1 MTLKKIFFLA
11 IILLISFP
19 NIGQE
24 RMNKLINEKSLYL
37 KQHSSNPVDWVPW
50 GTEALTLAKNQKK
63 LIIISVGYSS
73 CHWCHVMEEETFSDD
88 QAAKIM
94 NKNFINIKVDR
105 EERPDIDEIYMKS
118 LVLMTGSGGWPMN
131 IIALPDGSPIWGG
144 TYLPKENWIG
154 VLNQINELYNDRYDD
169 VLDYSSK
176 LKAGMSPKVIVENKL
191 ESSELLLK
199 LKKASLV
206 AFQSAD
212 ILNGG
217 LKASQKFH
225 LPSMINYFLRAG
237 NQFNDNKYS
246 EFVDTTLKNISYGGI
261 NDHIEGGLHRYTVDS
276 IWHVPHFE
284 KMLYDNAQMLS
295 VYAKAYKSKN
305 KALYKNQIDNIF
317 SFIDNSLNDEN
328 GLLYSSIS
336 AVTEVG
342 DEKIEGDYY
351 VWKKNNLKEILGENY
366 ELFEDYY
373 NVNKVGFWEK
383 DKYVLKRDRDDNF
396 FIEKY
401 NISKNQLESK
411 IKESIKILKKSRE
424 NRLKPIVDN
433 KFVTSWNALSVIGLS
448 DAFQSTGDNKF
459 LDKALEI
466 ISAVEKNLVK
476 KNLTVDRS
484 LSVSNERILFLED
497 YSFLISAYLSLY
509 QSTFNHDF
517 IDRADELAKKTLSL
531 FSHEESPFLRFSTDQ
546 SLFFSNDLFV
556 NQDGVMPSPNSVM
569 CENLFLLS
577 HHTGNRKY
585 YQTGKLMID
594 AMANDIID
602 NTLDH
607 MNWLNVSLN
616 YNDKFFEVVI
626 SGKKSHKMANEISSK
641 YFPNILIAASKKD
654 SDKYL
659 LKNRYNRGETLIYVC
674 VNNTCKFPVN
684 NVNEALKLIT
694 KKDEKI

>member
-88 QAAKIM
+88 QAAQIM

-169 VLDYSSK
+169 VLNYSNK

-237 NQFNDNKYS
+237 NQFNENKYS
-246 EFVDTTLKNISYGGI
+246 EFVDITLKNITYGGI

-305 KALYKNQIDNIF
+305 NALYKNQLDNIF
-317 SFIDNSLNDEN
+317 SFINNSLNDEN

-366 ELFEDYY
+366 ELFQDYY

-383 DKYVLKRDRDDNF
+383 DKYVLKREHDDNF

-424 NRLKPIVDN
+424 NRLKPIVDD

-448 DAFQSTGDNKF
+448 DAYQSTGDNKF

-476 KNLTVDRS
+476 KNLIVDRS
-484 LSVSNERILFLED
+484 LSGSNESILFLED

-509 QSTFNHDF
+509 QSTFNYDF
-517 IDRADELAKKTLSL
+517 IDRADELVKKTLSL

-607 MNWLNVSLN
+607 MNWLNVSLD
-616 YNDKFFEVVI
+616 YNDKFFEVVV
-626 SGKKSHKMANEISSK
+626 SGKKSYKMANEISSK

-659 LKNRYNRGETLIYVC
+659 LKNRYNKGETLIYVC

>member
-1 MTLKKIFFLA
+1 
-11 IILLISFP
+11 
-19 NIGQE
+19 
-24 RMNKLINEKSLYL
+24 
-37 KQHSSNPVDWVPW
+37 
-50 GTEALTLAKNQKK
+50 
-63 LIIISVGYSS
+63 
-73 CHWCHVMEEETFSDD
+73 
-88 QAAKIM
+88 
-94 NKNFINIKVDR
+94 
-105 EERPDIDEIYMKS
+105 
-118 LVLMTGSGGWPMN
+118 
-131 IIALPDGSPIWGG
+131 
-144 TYLPKENWIG
+144 
-154 VLNQINELYNDRYDD
+154 
-169 VLDYSSK
+169 
-176 LKAGMSPKVIVENKL
+176 
-191 ESSELLLK
+191 
-199 LKKASLV
+199 
-206 AFQSAD
+206 
-212 ILNGG
+212 
-217 LKASQKFH
+217 
-225 LPSMINYFLRAG
+225 MINYFLRAG
-237 NQFNDNKYS
+237 NQFNENKYS
-246 EFVDTTLKNISYGGI
+246 EFVDITLKNITYGGI

-305 KALYKNQIDNIF
+305 NALYKNQLDNIF
-317 SFIDNSLNDEN
+317 SFINNSLNDEN

-366 ELFEDYY
+366 ELFQDYY

-383 DKYVLKRDRDDNF
+383 DKYVLKREHDDNF

-424 NRLKPIVDN
+424 NRLKPIVDD

-448 DAFQSTGDNKF
+448 DAYQSTGDNKF

-476 KNLTVDRS
+476 KNLIVDRS
-484 LSVSNERILFLED
+484 LSGSNESILFLED

-509 QSTFNHDF
+509 QSTFNYDF

-607 MNWLNVSLN
+607 MNWLNVSLD
-616 YNDKFFEVVI
+616 YNDKFFEVVV
-626 SGKKSHKMANEISSK
+626 SGKKSYKMANEISSK

-659 LKNRYNRGETLIYVC
+659 LKNRYNKGETLIYVC

-684 NVNEALKLIT
+684 NVNEALKIIT

>member
-88 QAAKIM
+88 QAAQIM

-169 VLDYSSK
+169 VLDYSNK

-199 LKKASLV
+199 LKKASLI

-212 ILNGG
+212 IINGG
-217 LKASQKFH
+217 LKSSQKFH

-237 NQFNDNKYS
+237 NQFNENKYS
-246 EFVDTTLKNISYGGI
+246 EFVEITLKNISYGGI
-261 NDHIEGGLHRYTVDS
+261 NDHVEGGLHRYTVDS

-295 VYAKAYKSKN
+295 VYAKAYKSNN
-305 KALYKNQIDNIF
+305 KILYKNQLDNIF
-317 SFIDNSLNDEN
+317 SFIDNNLNDEN

-336 AVTEVG
+336 AVTEIG

-373 NVNKVGFWEK
+373 NVNKVGVWEK
-383 DKYVLKRDRDDNF
+383 DKYVLKRERDDNF

-401 NISKNQLESK
+401 NISKSQLESK
-411 IKESIKILKKSRE
+411 IKESLKILKKSRGS
-424 NRLKPIVDN
+424 RPKPIVDD

-466 ISAVEKNLVK
+466 ISAIEKNLVQ

-484 LSVSNERILFLED
+484 LSVSNESVLFLED

-509 QSTFNHDF
+509 QSTFNYDF

-531 FSHEESPFLRFSTDQ
+531 FSHKKSPFLRFSTDQ
-546 SLFFSNDLFV
+546 SLFFSDDLFV

-585 YQTGKLMID
+585 YQRGKLMID
-594 AMANDIID
+594 TMANYIID

-607 MNWLNVSLN
+607 MNWLNVSLD

-626 SGKKSHKMANEISSK
+626 SGKKSHKMANDISSR

-659 LKNRYNRGETLIYVC
+659 LKNRYNKGETLIYVC
-674 VNNTCKFPVN
+674 VNNTCKFPVT